1 MRLLRAFS
9 IISFTILL
17 AAGGVSAALC
27 QQSAETTPHIISST
41 PDVAVGSQYDTVHVY
56 IAPQDFDGFVSNVL
70 ERWCGRED
78 LNLHTLTAH
87 APQACGSANSAAAA
101 NIELVQ
107 TSSAYLKLMRLRIA
121 EFSETGG

>member
-27 QQSAETTPHIISST
+27 QQSAETAAHIISST
-41 PDVAVGSQYDTVHVY
+41 PDVAVASQYDTVHVY
-56 IAPQDFDGFVSNVL
+56 IAPQDFDGFVSKVL

-78 LNLHTLTAH
+78 LNLHTLTGT
-87 APQACGSANSAAAA
+87 C
-101 NIELVQ
+101 
-107 TSSAYLKLMRLRIA
+107 TSSMRVCQFLHDRKHRTR
-121 EFSETGG
+121 SN